1 MTPNTSSATN
11 SGKALLEERLKGLD
25 HKNFNWQ
32 AWKKGTLLV
41 LKRIFGP
48 DSIYVRELEN
58 TDYQY
63 NSWSLRDTAG
73 SEDPVK
79 ESVRELLRIC
89 ITEANLNEPLKS
101 NPTTDLSQ
109 ELKNILSQYFDH
121 ATLAEIQKIA
131 SAEMPMVAKEEQV
144 GKIISDKIPKYQT
157 ALLGK
162 ILLWAANR

>member
-1 MTPNTSSATN
+1 MTPNTSSEIN

-48 DSIYVRELEN
+48 DSLYVRELEN

-101 NPTTDLSQ
+101 NETTNLLQ
-109 ELKNILSQYFDH
+109 ELKNILSQFFDH

-131 SAEMPMVAKEEQV
+131 SDDMPAMAKEEQIE
-144 GKIISDKIPKYQT
+144 KIISDKIPKYQT
-157 ALLGK
+157 TLLGK
-162 ILLWAANR
+162 ILLWAAEK

>member
-1 MTPNTSSATN
+1 MEENPNKSAN
-11 SGKALLEERLKGLD
+11 YALLEERLKRLD
-25 HKNFNWQ
+25 QKHFDWQ

-41 LKRIFGP
+41 LEKIFGP
-48 DSIYVRELEN
+48 DSLYVKELAN

-89 ITEANLNEPLKS
+89 ITDAA
-101 NPTTDLSQ
+101 SQ
-109 ELKNILSQYFDH
+109 EPKKAATPGKNTAEVKEILKQFFDG
-121 ATLAEIQKIA
+121 ATLSEIEKIA
-131 SAEMPMVAKEEQV
+131 SSDTPSMTKEEQIQ
-144 GKIISDKIPKYQT
+144 KIISDKIPKYQT

-162 ILLWAANR
+162 ILLWVAG

>member
-1 MTPNTSSATN
+1 MEENPNKSAN
-11 SGKALLEERLKGLD
+11 YALLEERLKRLD
-25 HKNFNWQ
+25 QKNFDWS

-41 LKRIFGP
+41 LEKIFGP
-48 DSIYVRELEN
+48 DSLYVKELAN

-89 ITEANLNEPLKS
+89 LTDVAVGQEPQKS
-101 NPTTDLSQ
+101 KTAEKNTT
-109 ELKNILSQYFDH
+109 ELKEILKQFFDS
-121 ATLAEIQKIA
+121 ATLAEIEKIA
-131 SAEMPMVAKEEQV
+131 SSDTPAMTKEEQMQ
-144 GKIISDKIPKYQT
+144 KIITDKIPKYQT

-162 ILLWAANR
+162 ILLWAANK

>member
-1 MTPNTSSATN
+1 MEENPNKSAN
-11 SGKALLEERLKGLD
+11 CALLEERLKRLD
-25 HKNFNWQ
+25 QKHFDWS

-41 LKRIFGP
+41 LEKIFGP
-48 DSIYVRELEN
+48 HSLYVKELAN

-89 ITEANLNEPLKS
+89 ITDAA
-101 NPTTDLSQ
+101 SQ
-109 ELKNILSQYFDH
+109 EPKKAPTAGKNTAELKEILQQFFDS
-121 ATLAEIQKIA
+121 ATLAEIEKIA
-131 SAEMPMVAKEEQV
+131 SSDTPAMTKEDQIQ
-144 GKIISDKIPKYQT
+144 KIISDKIPKYQT

-162 ILLWAANR
+162 ILLWAVG